1 MEKKIPSKMV
11 PNFSYRFTLVIF
23 PTMGKKINNFPWI
36 SINNINSSRIYTC
49 LCIQKSVCDDLH
61 MEQRFDQQ
69 ESELSVACCYFPRR
83 LNFHPKLVCMAK
95 TVCYEQSKVLFSE
108 NKRKKE
114 ENVVRYTA
122 RVFHPSCAM
131 KTQIGSR

>member
-49 LCIQKSVCDDLH
+49 LCIQKKKCVMTFTWSSGSTNRKASYQSRAAISLVDSISIQNLCVWRKLFV
-61 MEQRFDQQ
+61 MNNLKFSSLKT
-69 ESELSVACCYFPRR
+69 SE
-83 LNFHPKLVCMAK
+83 KKK
-95 TVCYEQSKVLFSE
+95 TSLYCASFSPLMRDE
-108 NKRKKE
+108 N
-114 ENVVRYTA
+114 
-122 RVFHPSCAM
+122 
-131 KTQIGSR
+131 QIGSR